1 MNTIEGRKIQ
11 GVEVPVY
18 ADSGLIVEG
27 EESCEW
33 FKKRA
38 LERRKEFLESMKSQ
52 TSGDFFGSWEDWER
66 DSKLIGS
73 PTPFVRQRDEEAEK
87 FKNVRLAH
95 VCGKKNILVWENG
108 IPLSDSEKNRFDKL
122 ILCERIV
129 FSSDPEQKELRDYTK
144 RLISK
149 TRKSNIADCFSN
161 WINSESG
168 IVLFFILLLFLFV
181 DLMNN

>member
-1 MNTIEGRKIQ
+1 
-11 GVEVPVY
+11 
-18 ADSGLIVEG
+18 
-27 EESCEW
+27 
-33 FKKRA
+33 
-38 LERRKEFLESMKSQ
+38 MKSQ

-73 PTPFVRQRDEEAEK
+73 PAPFVRQRDEEAEK

>member
-1 MNTIEGRKIQ
+1 MNTIESKKIQ

-38 LERRKEFLESMKSQ
+38 LEKRNEFLESMKSQ

-73 PTPFVRQRDEEAEK
+73 PAPFIQQRDEEAEK

-108 IPLSDSEKNRFDKL
+108 IPLSDSEKNRFDEL

-129 FSSDPEQKELRDYTK
+129 FPSETEQKELREYAK
-144 RLISK
+144 RLIAKKIKQEISDFCID
-149 TRKSNIADCFSN
+149 SDSQFAFFVV
-161 WINSESG
+161 
-168 IVLFFILLLFLFV
+168 VLMFLLAFILIS
-181 DLMNN
+181 

>member
-1 MNTIEGRKIQ
+1 MNMIEVRKIQ
-11 GVEVPVY
+11 GIEVPVY

-38 LERRKEFLESMKSQ
+38 LERRKEFLESMKNQ

-73 PTPFVRQRDEEAEK
+73 PAPGVRQRDEEAEK

-95 VCGKKNILVWENG
+95 VCGKKKILVWENG

-129 FSSDPEQKELRDYTK
+129 FSDTEQKELREYAK
-144 RLISK
+144 RLIAK
-149 TRKSNIADCFSN
+149 TIKQNIYDF
-161 WINSESG
+161 WIDSD
-168 IVLFFILLLFLFV
+168 IQVAFFVLFLLFLGGFILYGL
-181 DLMNN
+181 D

>member
-11 GVEVPVY
+11 GIEVPVY

-73 PTPFVRQRDEEAEK
+73 PAPGVRHSDEEAEK
-87 FKNVRLAH
+87 FKNVRLTH
-95 VCGKKNILVWENG
+95 VCGKKNILVWKNG

-129 FSSDPEQKELRDYTK
+129 FSDTEQKELREYAK

-149 TRKSNIADCFSN
+149 NIKLNIADFLSN
-161 WINSESG
+161 WIDSEAG
-168 IVLFFILLLFLFV
+168 IVLFFILLLFLCV